1 MIQSM
6 KNRPICIA
14 VSLLAFLVSV
24 FSSCAFNSVEELY
37 GIVDC
42 DTTIITWEQPIKE
55 IMAKNCVECHND
67 DLAYRGVR
75 HDIYEL
81 ELIVVN
87 DGRLNGVV
95 NHLPGYPQM
104 PYQRAQLPECER
116 MLINLWIE
124 RGAPEN

>member
-1 MIQSM
+1 M
-6 KNRPICIA
+6 KLRSKSIKALLIA
-14 VSLLAFLVSV
+14 VLACII
-24 FSSCAFNSVEELY
+24 SSCAFNSEEELY

-42 DTTIITWEQPIKE
+42 DTTLVTWDFNIKE
-55 IMAKNCVECHND
+55 ILERNCVECHNEN
-67 DLAYRGVR
+67 LSYKGVR

-95 NHLPGYPQM
+95 NHLPGYPRM
-104 PYQRAQLPECER
+104 PYQRPQLPECELL
-116 MLINLWIE
+116 LINTWIE